1 MLKLYDLDRSGNCFK
16 VRLFLS
22 ILGLEYEK
30 IAVDAAGGQLQ
41 SAEFLALNPNGL
53 VPVLIDGD
61 NVIFDSAAILAY
73 LALSHGGEAWFPR
86 EPLRLARVI
95 RWLTFEQADGRYGF
109 ARARAIALQ
118 LASPLARTGT
128 LEESRSIATTAL
140 GTLEQHL
147 AGNTWLGGDETPTI
161 ADIACYPYTAL
172 IPDAGISLEPYAAI
186 VRWMG
191 RIEQLPGYIPLPSAK
206 S

>member
-16 VRLFLS
+16 IRLFLS
-22 ILGLEYEK
+22 ILGLDYEK
-30 IAVDAAGGQLQ
+30 ISVDATAGDLR
-41 SAEFLALNPNGL
+41 SEEFLALNPNGL

-61 NVIFDSAAILAY
+61 QVIFDSAAILAY
-73 LALSHGGEAWFPR
+73 LALSHGGEAWFPQA
-86 EPLRLARVI
+86 PLRLARVI

-109 ARARAIALQ
+109 ARARAIALN

-128 LEESRSIATTAL
+128 LAESQAIATTGL
-140 GTLEQHL
+140 ETLERRL
-147 AGNTWLGGDETPTI
+147 ADNTWLGGDETPTI

-172 IPDAGISLEPYAAI
+172 IPDAGISLDPYAAI
-186 VRWMG
+186 GRWMG
-191 RIEQLPGYIPLPSAK
+191 RIEQLPGYVPLPAAK